1 MHLNISRSW
10 RAEIRVRMGAGTT
23 AGREEKQAQRED
35 RQREKREMLE
45 KQQVKKQQQQQP
57 QESQQP
63 HESQEQR
70 GAASESSSSS
80 GSGSGTPTGIRPRLV
95 DTQGLQVLVEVEGGL
110 NLAAVR
116 AVDAFE
122 KRPSFLKLSYVC
134 PEPALVK

>member
-1 MHLNISRSW
+1 
-10 RAEIRVRMGAGTT
+10 MGAGTT

-45 KQQVKKQQQQQP
+45 KQQVKKQQQQQQP

>member
-1 MHLNISRSW
+1 
-10 RAEIRVRMGAGTT
+10 MGAGTT